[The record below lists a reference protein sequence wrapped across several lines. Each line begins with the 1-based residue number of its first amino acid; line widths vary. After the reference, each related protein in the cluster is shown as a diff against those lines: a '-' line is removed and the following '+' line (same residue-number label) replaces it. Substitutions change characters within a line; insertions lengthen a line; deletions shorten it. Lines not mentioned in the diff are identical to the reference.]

1 MKKRAKTVK
10 KKGSSERRRPEVKRD
25 ALDRMRTTT
34 NISKLSKELG
44 IPRRTLYAWRDRELV
59 RVEKLKQKPK
69 TREQQ
74 LEQEVAKIKQA
85 LADATLDLDFF
96 RGALQKIWARRQPS
110 SAVGAS
116 ASTSKSGK

>member
-1 MKKRAKTVK
+1 VKKRAKEVK
-10 KKGSSERRRPEVKRD
+10 KKGGSERRRPEIKRD

-34 NISKLSKELG
+34 NICKLSKELG

-59 RVEKLKQKPK
+59 RVEKLKRKPE

-74 LEQEVAKIKQA
+74 LEQEVARIKQA
-85 LADATLDLDFF
+85 LGEATLDLDFF
-96 RGALQKIWARRQPS
+96 RGALQKIWDRQQPS
-110 SAVGAS
+110 SAVGGS